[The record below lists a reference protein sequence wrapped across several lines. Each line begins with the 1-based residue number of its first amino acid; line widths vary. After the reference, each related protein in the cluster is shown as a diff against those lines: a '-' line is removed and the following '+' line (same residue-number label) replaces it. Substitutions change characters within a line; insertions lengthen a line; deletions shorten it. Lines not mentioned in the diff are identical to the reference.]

1 MSTWALVGAP
11 NSGKT
16 TLYNWLT
23 GARAKTVNYPG
34 STVEY
39 SRGSLRSQ
47 LVKTEVGL
55 TDQRLINLI
64 DTPGVYSLHPQ
75 SEDEQVTHRL
85 LFGTE
90 RAEKITGLIVV
101 LDATQ
106 LARQL
111 LLARQTQKTGYHCI
125 YVLTMRDLL
134 DREGAKIQIDILQE
148 QLQGKVFLF
157 DGTLGGGLQ
166 EIANELESQ
175 NALKFPKNLRISA
188 PALEENEEIGEQLIW
203 ASTLSIQSVLKRSE
217 AKSAK
222 NQTAQI
228 DRWLLHRFFGPVIFI
243 VLMITLFTSV
253 YWLAQPAM
261 EVVDQLFGALAQ
273 WVPQVVPGL
282 AGEFV
287 GQGLIAA
294 FGGVVIFIP
303 QIFILFV
310 GIGLL
315 ESSGYL
321 SRAAALI
328 DRPLSLVGLGG
339 RSFVPIL
346 SGFACAIPAIM
357 ATRNITSKREK
368 WLAQIIIP
376 FMTCSARLPVY
387 ALLIGFLFGPEE
399 TLLSGLAL
407 TALYFGAILIGA
419 VAARIF
425 SLLAKDQTGS
435 RLLLELPLYRRPKL
449 RVIFLQAFDKSKSF
463 VLKAGPVLI
472 VLALILWSATN
483 FPRERKFSSS
493 AELAQQSYAAQ
504 VGKYIEPIFTPLGA
518 DWRVGF
524 AIISSFAARE
534 VFVSALALMLSVESA
549 DEADSVLAA
558 MRAASFADGRPLFT
572 TASAVSLLIFFMIAL
587 QCTST
592 VGVLKK
598 EMGSW
603 PPALLHL
610 LFSNVF
616 AYALAAGVFYML
628 S

>member
-47 LVKTEVGL
+47 LRKAHSRFA
-55 TDQRLINLI
+55 DQRSINLV

-75 SEDEQVTHRL
+75 SEDEQVTYHL
-85 LFGTE
+85 LFETE
-90 RAEKITGLIVV
+90 RAKSITGLIVV

-106 LARQL
+106 LSRQL
-111 LLARQTQKTGYHCI
+111 LLTRQTQKTGYRCI
-125 YVLTMRDLL
+125 YILTMRDLL
-134 DREGAKIQIDILQE
+134 EREGAKIQIDILQE

-157 DGTLGGGLQ
+157 DGVLGGGLQ
-166 EIANELESQ
+166 EIADDLESQ
-175 NALKFPKNLRISA
+175 SRMETSENSRISE
-188 PALEENEEIGEQLIW
+188 PPPGKDEEINKDLLW
-203 ASTLSIQSVLKRSE
+203 ASTLSTQSVLKRSE
-217 AKSAK
+217 EKSAK
-222 NQTAQI
+222 RQTAQI
-228 DRWLLHRFFGPVIFI
+228 DRWLLHHFFGPVIFI
-243 VLMITLFTSV
+243 FLMMTLFTSV

-261 EVVDQLFGALAQ
+261 ELIDGLFGALAE

-282 AGEFV
+282 IGEFI
-287 GQGLIAA
+287 GQGLVAA

-303 QIFILFV
+303 QIFILFI

-387 ALLIGFLFGPEE
+387 ALLIGFLFGPEQA
-399 TLLSGLAL
+399 LFSGFAL

-419 VAARIF
+419 IAAKIF
-425 SLLAKDQTGS
+425 SLLAKDQTDS
-435 RLLLELPLYRRPKL
+435 RLLLELPLYRRPNL

-463 VLKAGPVLI
+463 VLKAGPILI
-472 VLALILWSATN
+472 VLALVLWSATN
-483 FPRERKFSSS
+483 FPRAQQFHSST
-493 AELAQQSYAAQ
+493 ELAQQSYAAQ
-504 VGKYIEPIFTPLGA
+504 VGKYVEPIFTPLGA

-524 AIISSFAARE
+524 AIISCFAARE

-549 DEADSVLAA
+549 DETDTVLEA
-558 MRAASFADGRPLFT
+558 MRVARFADGRPLFT

-603 PPALLHL
+603 PPALFHF
-610 LFSNVF
+610 LFSNLF
-616 AYALAAGVFYML
+616 AYALAAGAFYIL